1 MEKVNQNQKK
11 ERRSLLCPFESVPF
25 FAGKDGFKEP
35 EKASMLLYFRHN
47 DSVSAL
53 HR

>member
-11 ERRSLLCPFESVPF
+11 ERRSLLCSFESVSF
-25 FAGKDGFKEP
+25 FAGEDGFKEP
-35 EKASMLLYFRHN
+35 EKASMLLFFKRN